1 MNHRW
6 NNPILSWWPSPVGTT
21 LGLPAAPAQPIDEA
35 WPAPWPTPI
44 AQTSWMPPTPTSPH
58 LPQGG
63 LFSSFDA
70 GTTGGLFGR
79 LAPHADNLNPARDWG
94 VVPAPPSTGVSL
106 MSVGGNYHS
115 PVLHPT
121 DWDAFPSRATTAMP
135 PAMPEPPDRP
145 SWDAPAGND
154 DKGTRAN
161 NGGSAGGQNDRL
173 ILSDVAPD
181 NEWISN
187 AQYAGDGHHHAPRA
201 VYEKLPLPPE
211 TRRVFNKGTTGPLPW
226 YNWHKNDALHRAY
239 SDAVEELM
247 DRFMQEHN
255 IKPEQMTPDQARS
268 VLKAIAGSE
277 EPRIRVY
284 REVIKRMWMFYRLR
298 SGARGSE

>member
-6 NNPILSWWPSPVGTT
+6 NNPILSWWPSPVSTT

-154 DKGTRAN
+154 DKGTRTN

-187 AQYAGDGHHHAPRA
+187 GNMRA
-201 VYEKLPLPPE
+201 TDTITLREPSMRSCRSRLRLGEYLTKALQDLFRGIIGIKT
-211 TRRVFNKGTTGPLPW
+211 TRSTARIATQSK
-226 YNWHKNDALHRAY
+226 
-239 SDAVEELM
+239 LM
-247 DRFMQEHN
+247 D
-255 IKPEQMTPDQARS
+255 
-268 VLKAIAGSE
+268 
-277 EPRIRVY
+277 
-284 REVIKRMWMFYRLR
+284 
-298 SGARGSE
+298 